1 MRHLTIVTSTL
12 TNAPGGSASYVSPAA
27 GEHEGFTPKYGA
39 RPITGVI
46 RQQLRRPI
54 SRLII
59 SGEARP
65 GTVLAL
71 DKAEGSDTVA
81 WTTTQT
87 AAPDLGTN
95 DSSGP
100 APTPAEPASAA
111 ATPVG

>member
-71 DKAEGSDTVA
+71 DKAEDSDTVT

-87 AAPDLGTN
+87 NTETALETVAALPNGSTAD
-95 DSSGP
+95 
-100 APTPAEPASAA
+100 AEAPAEA
-111 ATPVG
+111 